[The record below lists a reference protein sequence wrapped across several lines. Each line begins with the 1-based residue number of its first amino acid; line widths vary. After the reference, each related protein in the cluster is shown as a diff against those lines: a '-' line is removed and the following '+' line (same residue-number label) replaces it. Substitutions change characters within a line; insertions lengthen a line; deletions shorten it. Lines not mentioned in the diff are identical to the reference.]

1 MNYVLCGC
9 CDKYRVIYED
19 TTERGLCELCNKVVS
34 AYDEVCSEFIM
45 RRGYYTKR
53 AIPDYCKNYK

>member
-1 MNYVLCGC
+1 MKFVLCYC
-9 CDKYRVIYED
+9 CDHYNVVFED

-45 RRGYYTKR
+45 RKGYYTKR
-53 AIPDYCKNYK
+53 VIPDYCKNYK